1 MAFTEIT
8 EALVESLGVRLGDDG
23 SDFATTTE
31 AEEYEKWAIAQVN
44 EDFPSDLDS
53 DLRKLVI
60 SLLVCHYA
68 DIKLRIPATE
78 TSEDGYIRVKGGALG
93 ETQYGQNYKEKV
105 AKFSDGDMSF
115 PEMRDEYIGRS

>member
-8 EALVESLGVRLGDDG
+8 EALVESLGVRLGDAG

-68 DIKLRIPATE
+68 DIKLRIPATV
-78 TSEDGYIRVKGGALG
+78 TTEDGFIRVKGGALG

-105 AKFSDGDMSF
+105 AKFSDADVSF
-115 PEMRDEYIGRS
+115 TEMRDEYIGRS